1 MKTLCRWRSPFCE
14 EMEEFEVETLK
25 TPTGQWRVIEDP
37 NRQVVTSTLS
47 VHNLITLHYNSFVY
61 FS

>member
-25 TPTGQWRVIEDP
+25 TATGQWRVNEDP
-37 NRQVVTSTLS
+37 NRQVVSSTLS
-47 VHNLITLHYNSFVY
+47 VHNLILQQFCV
-61 FS
+61 F